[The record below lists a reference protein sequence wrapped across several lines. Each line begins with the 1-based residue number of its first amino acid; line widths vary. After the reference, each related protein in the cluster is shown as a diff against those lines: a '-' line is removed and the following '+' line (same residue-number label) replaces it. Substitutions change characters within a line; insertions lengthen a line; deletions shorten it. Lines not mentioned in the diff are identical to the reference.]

1 MKILILGLV
10 LLATAAPQQ
19 PPSLV
24 GKWQLMKQTSCIES
38 EIEKDETEE
47 TLEGEMYSRSGRTPQ
62 VIQFKDNN
70 NAEES
75 TKIVNRRK
83 SYNSKALLYRFDGET
98 LHFLD
103 KRSRTIVESFSVE
116 KISSDS
122 LIISNSARACDTK
135 IFLKIK

>member
-1 MKILILGLV
+1 MKTVILGLV
-10 LLATAAPQQ
+10 LLATAAPQT
-19 PPSLV
+19 PSLV
-24 GKWQLMKQTSCIES
+24 GKWQLIKQTSCIES
-38 EIEKDETEE
+38 EIEKNETEAE
-47 TLEGEMYSRSGRTPQ
+47 LEADMYSRSGRTPQ
-62 VIQFKDNN
+62 VIHFKENN
-70 NAEES
+70 SAEES

-116 KISSDS
+116 KISGDS

-135 IFLKIK
+135 IFIKIK

>member
-1 MKILILGLV
+1 MKTLILCLILCSTGLQH
-10 LLATAAPQQ
+10 PQ
-19 PPSLV
+19 SLI

-38 EIEKDETEE
+38 EIENDETEDE
-47 TLEGEMYSRSGRTPQ
+47 LEDQMYSRSGRTPQ

-116 KISSDS
+116 KISGDS

-135 IFLKIK
+135 IFIKIK

>member
-1 MKILILGLV
+1 MKTLILCLILWSTGLQH
-10 LLATAAPQQ
+10 PQ
-19 PPSLV
+19 SLV

-38 EIEKDETEE
+38 ELENNETEDE
-47 TLEGEMYSRSGRTPQ
+47 LEDQMYSRSGRTPQ

-116 KISSDS
+116 KISGDS

-135 IFLKIK
+135 IFIKIK

>member
-1 MKILILGLV
+1 MKTLILCLI
-10 LLATAAPQQ
+10 LCSTALQHPQ
-19 PPSLV
+19 PLI

-38 EIEKDETEE
+38 EMENDETEDE
-47 TLEGEMYSRSGRTPQ
+47 LEDQMYSRSGRTPQ

-116 KISSDS
+116 KISGDS

-135 IFLKIK
+135 IFIKIK